1 MSSTLLETAR
11 RTLPEHRVAVYEV
24 KCFVFSGLRLYSK
37 LEELV
42 TAAIK
47 QLEFEAG
54 PDYDKEG
61 IDYSRKQFEAALRR
75 RTSLLM
81 LLDQYLEVFEPDWTD
96 WPKVPKRW
104 RARFALYPLSLFKT
118 LSIEDNK
125 EKYNLSYIFG
135 NGKSRKL
142 TLFWETFAGQLHL
155 PRKVVSKH
163 LMSDLIMDDVGKI
176 VALDNDVYAMFE
188 KVLNVVGATDNK
200 RRGCI
205 IASANGVAIKSYYR
219 YCGSKNTAT
228 VPMKIGMHRWIDYPK
243 DKSGWNDLIEINF
256 YHWVSNKKKLPERP
270 FDEEADERFWE
281 LREEYY
287 SSKNKWYSHYLQDE
301 EDSVVDVTD
310 QMLLEKE
317 MEYLKKKDEAE
328 LIE

>member
-1 MSSTLLETAR
+1 MVSSTLLETAR

-24 KCFVFSGLRLYSK
+24 KFFVFTGLRLYSK
-37 LEELV
+37 LGELV
-42 TAAIK
+42 TAAIE

-54 PDYDKEG
+54 PDYNKEG
-61 IDYSRKQFEAALRR
+61 INYSRKQFEAALRR

-96 WPKVPKRW
+96 WPKVPKSW
-104 RARFALYPLSLFKT
+104 GARFSLYPLSLFKS
-118 LSIEDNK
+118 LSIDDNK
-125 EKYNLSYIFG
+125 EKYNLSYLFG

-142 TLFWETFAGQLHL
+142 NLFWGTFASLLHL
-155 PRKVVSKH
+155 PTKVVSKH
-163 LMSDLIMDDVGKI
+163 LMSDLIMDYVRKIVTLNNDVG
-176 VALDNDVYAMFE
+176 AMFE

-205 IASANGVAIKSYYR
+205 IASAKGVAIKSYYR
-219 YCGSKNTAT
+219 WRGTKKTAT
-228 VPMKIGMHRWIDYPK
+228 VPMKIGMHRSIDYPEN
-243 DKSGWNDLIEINF
+243 KSGWNDLIENF
-256 YHWVSNKKKLPERP
+256 YHWVSNKKKLPQRP

-310 QMLLEKE
+310 QMLREKE